1 MTIQKLNGNDTI
13 GLYAKHLKQGRRV
26 MYFKS
31 TLDFGTDVHYALR
44 SVDQTGIYITI
55 AQFQEAAD
63 RIFDASYDALGE
75 LATDMHVM
83 NIPIVAGRAIEQA
96 KFWKHLEPTHI
107 RLDPTYKDFI

>member
-1 MTIQKLNGNDTI
+1 
-13 GLYAKHLKQGRRV
+13 

-44 SVDQTGIYITI
+44 LKDTEGIYITI
-55 AQFQEAAD
+55 EQFQEAAD

-96 KFWKHLEPTHI
+96 NFWKHLEPTHI
-107 RLDPTYKDFI
+107 RLDPAYKDFI